1 MGRHLSSLAF
11 GREPGTL
18 KRISLC
24 LISLVPVLQRR
35 FIFKIDGDSDV
46 PPTFTLN
53 NGIAVPLVGLGSASG
68 VKYPHIK
75 SAIEKGYRY
84 VDTAQ
89 SHSWGYRE
97 EDVGRAVHDAKRG
110 YQDWKDVNSD
120 EYVYVQTKIHPQ
132 DLGYQSTKT
141 AIQLSLERLQ
151 VSSLDSMLLHK
162 PRCWEGICIEKPE
175 GTWQDSWLALEE
187 AYDEGLVRSIGMC
200 DITHQLFDEMLG
212 MRVGPTTIQNWF
224 DPFHQDTSFRIRVEQ
239 HNEQYPES
247 KVLYQGYSTLGTQW
261 ETQGYDE
268 NPVLNDPTL
277 QFIATGNGMSVPQ
290 VVIQWATARGV
301 MVLPASKNIS
311 HQYSNLNS
319 FSTRLSEEEM
329 QVIDDLDG
337 EVPPQKVKHV
347 NPDEVQLKFV
357 HRVEGRPVNAYWV
370 SDSNEEVHVG
380 EMKELGEVLQLTS
393 YHGHNFVFK
402 EGGGDS
408 RNSKKLNHHVVD
420 RALGASQ
427 NHEIEDRSDEF

>member
-1 MGRHLSSLAF
+1 
-11 GREPGTL
+11 
-18 KRISLC
+18 
-24 LISLVPVLQRR
+24 
-35 FIFKIDGDSDV
+35 
-46 PPTFTLN
+46 
-53 NGIAVPLVGLGSASG
+53 
-68 VKYPHIK
+68 
-75 SAIEKGYRY
+75 
-84 VDTAQ
+84 
-89 SHSWGYRE
+89 
-97 EDVGRAVHDAKRG
+97 
-110 YQDWKDVNSD
+110 
-120 EYVYVQTKIHPQ
+120 
-132 DLGYQSTKT
+132 
-141 AIQLSLERLQ
+141 
-151 VSSLDSMLLHK
+151 
-162 PRCWEGICIEKPE
+162 
-175 GTWQDSWLALEE
+175 
-187 AYDEGLVRSIGMC
+187 
-200 DITHQLFDEMLG
+200 
-212 MRVGPTTIQNWF
+212 
-224 DPFHQDTSFRIRVEQ
+224 
-239 HNEQYPES
+239 
-247 KVLYQGYSTLGTQW
+247 
-261 ETQGYDE
+261 
-268 NPVLNDPTL
+268 
-277 QFIATGNGMSVPQ
+277 
-290 VVIQWATARGV
+290 